1 MISSEEQVRAFVSTH
16 ARLHVRGLGSKPA
29 LHQVD
34 APILDMSALRGIV
47 EYQPQEFTL
56 TVRAGTPLREVI
68 DALEERGQYLPF
80 DPLLPDS
87 ASIGGTVASN
97 LSGSRRHRFGGARDF
112 VLGAAVIDGTAQSYT
127 VGGKVVKNAAG
138 FDLTKFLVGSL
149 GRYAIL
155 TELTFKVFPDVPRF
169 RSLRFTYRTLADA
182 LAASYAINRSRFEL
196 DALDIL
202 PGADGA
208 TVLARLGGFSETLLA
223 RVQRF
228 SDFVAMTT
236 APQHVEVIK
245 DELSIWDCVAG
256 LKGDCLA
263 KVTLAPRQLLAL
275 DAAIDGAKRRYILA
289 GNIAFVACE
298 DAGWLGDALARQGLR
313 GLLLRGDARSP
324 LLGAP
329 LENVLAARVKATL
342 DPLGKLV

>member
-1 MISSEEQVRAFVSTH
+1 MIRSEEQIRAFVGAH
-16 ARLHVRGLGSKPA
+16 DRLHVRGLGSKPA

-34 APILDMSALRGIV
+34 APVLDMSALRGIV
-47 EYQPQEFTL
+47 DYQPQEFTL
-56 TVRAGTPLREVI
+56 TVRAGTALREVI
-68 DALEERGQYLPF
+68 DALGERGQYLPF
-80 DPLLPDS
+80 DPLLPDR
-87 ASIGGTVASN
+87 ASIGGAVASN

-112 VLGAAVIDGTAQSYT
+112 VLGATVVDGTAQRYT

-138 FDLTKFLVGSL
+138 FDLAKFLVGSL

-155 TELTFKVFPDVPRF
+155 TELTFKVFPDVPQF
-169 RSLRFTYRTLADA
+169 RSLRFTYGSLADA

-202 PGADGA
+202 PGAGCA
-208 TVLARLGGFSETLLA
+208 ALLARLGGFGETLPA
-223 RVQRF
+223 RAERF
-228 SDFVAMTT
+228 SDFVKTTT
-236 APQHVEVIK
+236 APLDIEVIK
-245 DELSIWDCVAG
+245 DELAIWDCLAG
-256 LKGDCLA
+256 LDSACLA
-263 KVTLAPRQLLAL
+263 KITLAPGQLLAL
-275 DAAIDGAKRRYILA
+275 DAAVDRAQRRYILA

-298 DAGWLGDALARQGLR
+298 DAGWLNEALARQGLR
-313 GLLLRGDARSP
+313 GLLLRGEAQSP